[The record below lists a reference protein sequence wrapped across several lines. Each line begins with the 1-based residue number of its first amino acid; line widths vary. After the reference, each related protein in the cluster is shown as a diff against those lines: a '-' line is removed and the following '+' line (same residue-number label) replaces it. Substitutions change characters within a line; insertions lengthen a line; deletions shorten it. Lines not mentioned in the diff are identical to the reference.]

1 MRISDWSSDVCSFR
15 SIPLFNACNVGA
27 QASVGRLPA
36 FHNPSPRREAKLNAE
51 GGDIAADLRNAI
63 SKALRDRLGHV
74 PMFIFTVENRF
85 ASGKSHARLN
95 IRGTIESHT
104 QTYADLCRYEKP
116 ELACSIRT
124 EDSGGS
130 SLAWHRPSPA
140 SA

>member
-27 QASVGRLPA
+27 QASGGRLPA

-74 PMFIFTVENRF
+74 PMRSEERRV
-85 ASGKSHARLN
+85 GKGCVS
-95 IRGTIESHT
+95 T
-104 QTYADLCRYEKP
+104 CRYRWAP
-116 ELACSIRT
+116 YT
-124 EDSGGS
+124 
-130 SLAWHRPSPA
+130 
-140 SA
+140 

>member
-1 MRISDWSSDVCSFR
+1 MRISDWSSDVCS
-15 SIPLFNACNVGA
+15 SDL
-27 QASVGRLPA
+27 
-36 FHNPSPRREAKLNAE
+36 PSPRREAKLNAE

-130 SLAWHRPSPA
+130 YIAWQDRKSIRLTT
-140 SA
+140 SDK

>member
-27 QASVGRLPA
+27 QASGGRLPA

-85 ASGKSHARLN
+85 ASGQSHARLN
-95 IRGTIESHT
+95 IRSEESRVGK
-104 QTYADLCRYEKP
+104 AGVSKCR
-116 ELACSIRT
+116 S
-124 EDSGGS
+124 
-130 SLAWHRPSPA
+130 WWRPNQ
-140 SA
+140 